1 MTTQPVGFDW
11 IPRVYLTVA
20 CNYSCF
26 YCTNALPPRKLI
38 SAERWIE
45 VLNRLPGDELIFT
58 GGEPTLHPGFT
69 DIVNGVKQAKIRM
82 YTNMSWDVGMLDR
95 LQKRIKVF
103 ASCHPG
109 QKKSDTV
116 EAISDKAVELLRRG
130 HRILDIHSIA
140 ANGDLSEAVEIFA
153 RKGLKLRIEPDM
165 WEVMETMIPDPS
177 VHCRINRFFLGPDG
191 LRYLCIK
198 KLEVGDPTGVV
209 NHSRLE
215 AERSCHIHGECRPCD
230 VRIYRVRPLFR
241 SSENIT
247 AAAG

>member
-1 MTTQPVGFDW
+1 MSAEPLEFER

-38 SAERWIE
+38 SAERWID
-45 VLNRLPGDELIFT
+45 VLNQLPGDEVIFT
-58 GGEPTLHPGFT
+58 GGEPTLHPGFAQ
-69 DIVNGVKQAKIRM
+69 IVNGIKQTQIRA
-82 YTNMSWDVGMLDR
+82 YTNMSWDVSLLDR
-95 LQKRIKVF
+95 LEKRIKVF
-103 ASCHPG
+103 ASFHPG
-109 QKKSDTV
+109 QKKSDTA

-165 WEVMETMIPDPS
+165 WEVMKTIVPDRQVS
-177 VHCRINRFFLGPDG
+177 CRIDRYFLGPEG
-191 LRYLCIK
+191 HRYICIK
-198 KLEVGDPTGVV
+198 KLEVGDPTGIVGH
-209 NHSRLE
+209 NRLE
-215 AERSCHIHGECRPCD
+215 AELPCHIHGECRPCD
-230 VRIYRVRPLFR
+230 VRVYRVRPLVGAGADLA
-241 SSENIT
+241 